1 MRELVTKRYLKIF
14 KDEMERS
21 SLILEK
27 IREITEDE
35 TANCE
40 SFHLAIYIGYEDRFV
55 RDFR

>member
-1 MRELVTKRYLKIF
+1 
-14 KDEMERS
+14 MERS

-27 IREITEDE
+27 IREISEDE

-40 SFHLAIYIGYEDRFV
+40 SFHLAIYIGFEDRFV